1 MANLSAL
8 LDKEASAEIEAILS
22 EAHQRASEI
31 VAKAEEDA
39 RATTAQRERLSQS
52 QGEAAQVRA
61 RSAAQLE
68 ASSMKLRAQHSVV
81 EDVFESAE
89 AELRKLSKDKKR
101 YPPVLAALLGEA
113 VDALGGGDNVS
124 KVMVNPA
131 DEQAG
136 KEAAKKY
143 GLEDKLET
151 NNAVEGG
158 VKVKATS
165 NVTVENTLFDRLRAA
180 RDDLASEVSQML
192 GAASDPSQTG
202 QSQPDPAQAESASA
216 QSESAQ
222 SESQPDS
229 KSEA

>member
-8 LDKEASAEIEAILS
+8 LDKEAGAEIESILS
-22 EAHQRASEI
+22 EARKRASEI

-39 RATTAQRERLSQS
+39 KAMTAQRERLSQS

-68 ASSMKLRAQHSVV
+68 ASSLKLRAQHSVV
-81 EDVFESAE
+81 EDVFGSAE

-113 VDALGGGDNVS
+113 VDALGGKDNVS
-124 KVMVNPA
+124 KVIVNPD

-136 KEAAKKY
+136 KEAAQKY
-143 GLEDKLET
+143 GLDDKLGT
-151 NNAVEGG
+151 SKTVEGG

-165 NVTVENTLFDRLRAA
+165 NITIENSLFDRLRAA
-180 RDDLASEVSQML
+180 REDLASEVSQML
-192 GAASDPSQTG
+192 GAGVD
-202 QSQPDPAQAESASA
+202 QPQAESASA
-216 QSESAQ
+216 KSESA
-222 SESQPDS
+222 ES
-229 KSEA
+229 KSKSDA